1 MFDALAF
8 PPRTLAALLGVA
20 LTGVALSGCSA
31 VGVYDDAPA
40 AGGVFNPGEYS
51 SLTARGARQSRG
63 AAPIA
68 ALPAAAGRV
77 VDVREKRF
85 GNGVRQEIALAADS
99 SVRGEN
105 LILVSY
111 RDGPHSPMG
120 QPEITLPKDFETDIA
135 AEIEQYFSGQS
146 LRIEDVV
153 LRNAYGPYG
162 LASGRLGAANCVY
175 LWQSVGDLKQYIRTA
190 RVSPYHIE
198 TTVRVRLC
206 RGGVSVAQL
215 AQWAAN
221 YVVDPYGVSAPGS
234 SLVAGAP
241 LKGGDSLVD
250 ALDQRPGGPTGQR
263 FVGYA
268 TPPAATTGEPEAAP
282 RVTRYAA
289 APRRHRAVRYVA
301 VRRRAP
307 VQQVAADPQPAA
319 PQGFAAPAQAYG
331 QPAPQGYAQPGQVV
345 WTQPGA
351 AAFARSAAP
360 SAAGA
365 ASGGGAVALPAQA
378 FGGPSTQTVVTP
390 R

>member
-1 MFDALAF
+1 MFDAF
-8 PPRTLAALLGVA
+8 SFQPRTLAALLGVA
-20 LTGVALSGCSA
+20 LTGIGLSGCSA
-31 VGVYDDAPA
+31 VGLYDDGPA

-51 SLTARGARQSRG
+51 SLTARSSRQSRG
-63 AAPIA
+63 DAPIA
-68 ALPAAAGRV
+68 ALPTAAGRV

-85 GNGVRQEIALAADS
+85 GNGLRQEIALAADS
-99 SVRGEN
+99 AVRGEN

-111 RDGPHSPMG
+111 RDGPHSPKG
-120 QPEITLPKDFETDIA
+120 QPEIELPKDFETEIA
-135 AEIEQYFSGQS
+135 AEIEARFSGQS

-162 LASGRLGAANCVY
+162 LASGRLGSANCVY
-175 LWQSVGDLKQYIRTA
+175 LWQSIGDLKQYIRTA

-215 AQWAAN
+215 AQWASN
-221 YVVDPYGVSAPGS
+221 YVVDPYGVTAPGGAT
-234 SLVAGAP
+234 VAGAP
-241 LKGGDSLVD
+241 LNRGDSLVD
-250 ALDQRPGGPTGQR
+250 ALDQRPAGPIGQR

-268 TPPAATTGEPEAAP
+268 APPAATTGEPQAAP
-282 RVTRYAA
+282 VTRYAA

-307 VQQVAADPQPAA
+307 AREVAAETPAAA
-319 PQGFAAPAQAYG
+319 PQTFAAPAS
-331 QPAPQGYAQPGQVV
+331 GYAQPGQVV

-365 ASGGGAVALPAQA
+365 ATGGAVALPAQA